1 MFIVE
6 LDPYFEVNMWPE
18 IILEDWRVGSLSMN
32 YARED
37 HLFLHLLFAYENS
50 TFSFWAIKSI
60 VLEELCIEK
69 STLLYLM

>member
-1 MFIVE
+1 
-6 LDPYFEVNMWPE
+6 
-18 IILEDWRVGSLSMN
+18 MN

-69 STLLYLM
+69 STLLYLMYHLAPT